1 MTSPKHFPTDF
12 SKPAQECGLSHCST
26 FDRNTFVS
34 LILILFP
41 FLTADVFILSRMA
54 PYMVLNAPQ
63 LTDAVVG
70 GCSAPLISCLVILT
84 MAVVRGQWFS
94 HLVAI
99 ATAVFKIA
107 MVSLL
112 TYSLTSPEPIF
123 LLETGVHLVEAF
135 FYSFIVL
142 VAAVLNL
149 FRDRLNN
156 TILAFFVMAS
166 LESAKAFFLVLIS
179 NHDHSLPFEY
189 PMLASLIL
197 YGLCLVALISTRPG
211 GGDSIHPIFLD
222 DSPPPLQLSALSTV
236 SSTLLWTPFA
246 LCLLLSSSSDING
259 DLILAALVLQGA
271 AFSGAFVEALAALPF
286 PALKIKTP
294 KPEQLVLSLLPC
306 LLTLALSRWMILTTV
321 ALVPIGFLCGMAA
334 TASLKGLVKNRKRS
348 ATALNTSLAV
358 TLLASFLLASVLSET
373 ALVMAAPFVFKP
385 LAMVSIAILS
395 LTAFIDPGPRFL
407 ILNTLARI
415 FLTGSGRKKGL
426 TESLAAIETGP
437 VTILSKLGFLSTLLM
452 SLYLRYPLLVSS
464 DDGFLNLPPVKTL
477 LEHLNVKIAGKQAL
491 EDTVLQP
498 PKKMLLFIERGDR
511 ELEKE
516 WRQYFKPDFILV
528 RVRDTSGGGRK
539 RSYILDSANIET
551 PENKAKEEEATAMVN
566 RV

>member
-1 MTSPKHFPTDF
+1 MTSPKHVPNDFP
-12 SKPAQECGLSHCST
+12 KPAPEYGLSHYSA

-63 LTDAVVG
+63 LTDAVLG
-70 GCSAPLISCLVILT
+70 GCSAPLISCLVILA

-135 FYSFIVL
+135 FYSFVVL

-149 FRDRLNN
+149 FRDRLNSA
-156 TILAFFVMAS
+156 IGAFLVMAS
-166 LESAKAFFLVLIS
+166 LESVKALFLVLIS
-179 NHDHSLPFEY
+179 NHDHSLPFDY

-211 GGDSIHPIFLD
+211 EGDDIHPIFLD
-222 DSPPPLQLSALSTV
+222 DSPPPLRFCSLFTV

-246 LCLLLSSSSDING
+246 LCLLLSASSDING

-271 AFSGAFVEALAALPF
+271 AFSGAFYEALAALPL
-286 PALKIKTP
+286 PALKIRAP
-294 KPEQLVLSLLPC
+294 KPEQLVLTLLPC
-306 LLTLALSRWMILTTV
+306 LLALTLSRWMMLTTV
-321 ALVPIGFLCGMAA
+321 ALVPIGFLCGMAV
-334 TASLKGLVKNRKRS
+334 TASLKALVKNKNRS
-348 ATALNTSLAV
+348 ATALNACLAIA
-358 TLLASFLLASVLSET
+358 LLASFLLAAMLSET

-385 LAMVSIAILS
+385 LAIVSFAILS

-407 ILNTLARI
+407 ILNTLSRI
-415 FLTGSGRKKGL
+415 FLTGTGRKKTL
-426 TESLAAIETGP
+426 TDKLAAIETGP

-452 SLYLRYPLLVSS
+452 SLYLRYPLLVLS

-491 EDTVLQP
+491 EDIVFQP
-498 PKKMLLFIERGDR
+498 PEKMLLFIEREDK
-511 ELEKE
+511 ELQKK
-516 WRQYFKPDFILV
+516 WRQIFKPDYILE
-528 RVRDTSGGGRK
+528 RVRGTSGGGRK
-539 RSYILDSANIET
+539 RSYVLDAARIET
-551 PENKAKEEEATAMVN
+551 PENKEEEATVIAK
-566 RV
+566 

>member
-1 MTSPKHFPTDF
+1 MTSPKHFPNDF
-12 SKPAQECGLSHCST
+12 SKPAQESGLSHCSA
-26 FDRNTFVS
+26 FDRNTLVS

-63 LTDAVVG
+63 LNDAIVG
-70 GCSAPLISCLVILT
+70 GCSAPIISCLVILT

-99 ATAVFKIA
+99 TTAVFKIA

-156 TILAFFVMAS
+156 AIGAFFVMAS
-166 LESAKAFFLVLIS
+166 LESVKAVFLVMLS

-211 GGDSIHPIFLD
+211 GGDDIHPIFLD
-222 DSPPPLQLSALSTV
+222 DSPPPLQFSALFTV

-395 LTAFIDPGPRFL
+395 LTAFIDPGLRFL

-477 LEHLNVKIAGKQAL
+477 LEHLNVKIAEKQAL